1 MKLRNVLVSIII
13 IVLIFLCSFY
23 SCMDLVTGIE
33 CEKKVNSI
41 EPINQSS
48 SEVENKKI
56 NQNYITIILD
66 AGHGN
71 MDSGSISQS
80 GVYEKDLTL
89 DITLKIGEALSKNG
103 MQVIYTRTNDEYE
116 WKGEVSDLQ
125 KRIDIAVANEGDYFI
140 SINLNSSEYNDG
152 AKGFEIYTDNRNE
165 ELSDL
170 AKSIE
175 SYLTNLN
182 FTENRGIKL
191 TDESGYL
198 YVIDRNPIPSVLVEL
213 GFISD
218 DSDFTYLNSEKG
230 KSEIAE
236 AISKSILESVMS
248 N

>member
-1 MKLRNVLVSIII
+1 M
-13 IVLIFLCSFY
+13 
-23 SCMDLVTGIE
+23 
-33 CEKKVNSI
+33 
-41 EPINQSS
+41 
-48 SEVENKKI
+48 
-56 NQNYITIILD
+56 
-66 AGHGN
+66 
-71 MDSGSISQS
+71 
-80 GVYEKDLTL
+80 TL

-103 MQVIYTRTNDEYE
+103 IQVIYTRTNDEYE
-116 WKGEVSDLQ
+116 RKGEISDLQ

-140 SINLNSSEYNDG
+140 SIHLNSSEYNDG
-152 AKGFEIYTDNRNE
+152 AKEFEIYTDNRNK

-236 AISKSILESVMS
+236 AISKSILESVVS
-248 N
+248 D